1 MKVLR
6 LGLYVVGF
14 GLIAG
19 TMIFSLSTT
28 VQDALLRGMV
38 GAAFSRTPEEPLDG
52 LRVFMCGTS
61 SPLPAPDRAQAC
73 VAVTAGEHLYLV
85 DAGARSPQTFSL
97 AGVPLTNL
105 RGIFLTHFHS
115 DHIAAIGDFNL
126 LSWVAGRPEPLEII
140 GPVGVDQVT
149 AGFNQAYAQ
158 DSTYRIAHHGEAL
171 LPPHLSQLRPR
182 AVEPGI
188 VLERDGLVV
197 TAFAVNHEPVS
208 PAFGY
213 RFDYRGRS
221 LVVSGDTVADDRLR
235 QAAEGADL
243 LLHDAISLPIVQ
255 ALEAGAREAGLDRQ
269 VTIFADI
276 QTYHASVKDVYAL
289 SEQAGVGK
297 LALYHFVPAP
307 RNALFREIYRR
318 DIPSDVV
325 FTEDAMR
332 FDLPAGSKEIEV
344 N

>member
-1 MKVLR
+1 MNILR
-6 LGLYVVGF
+6 LAIGLVGSVV
-14 GLIAG
+14 LAG
-19 TMIFSLSTT
+19 SLLFAFSAT
-28 VQDALLRGMV
+28 VQDALLKGMI

-85 DAGARSPQTFSL
+85 DAGARSPQTFNL

-115 DHIAAIGDFNL
+115 DHIAAVGDFNL
-126 LSWVAGRPEPLEII
+126 LSWVGGRPEPLEVI
-140 GPVGVDQVT
+140 GPVGVDEVA
-149 AGFNQAYAQ
+149 AGFNQAYAL

-182 AVEPGI
+182 TVEPGV

-221 LVVSGDTVADDRLR
+221 LVVSGDTVADDSLR

-255 ALEAGAREAGLDRQ
+255 AMEAGAREAGLDRQ
-269 VTIFADI
+269 ATIFADI

-289 SEQAGVGK
+289 AEQANVGK

-307 RNALFREIYRR
+307 RNALLRRIFRR
-318 DIPSDVV
+318 DIPSEVV

-332 FDLPAGSKEIEV
+332 FDLPAGGKEIEV
-344 N
+344 Y